1 MRVLEVELDIA
12 GASAPTASAGRN
24 GRIPTAAATPSPWKM
39 SKTRCTVLYR
49 ESA

>member
-1 MRVLEVELDIA
+1 MGVLEVQFDIA
-12 GASAPTASAGRN
+12 RPERADRQRRKKRP
-24 GRIPTAAATPSPWKM
+24 TPSPWKM